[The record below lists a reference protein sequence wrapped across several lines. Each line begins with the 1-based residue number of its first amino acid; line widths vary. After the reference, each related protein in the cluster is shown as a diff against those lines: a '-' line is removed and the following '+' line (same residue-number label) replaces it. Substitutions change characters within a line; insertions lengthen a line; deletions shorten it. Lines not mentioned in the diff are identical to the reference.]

1 MCTSVAALIVL
12 AITSVSFY
20 DSKSKSHFLQNQIDN
35 KFIYSLNVAVS
46 TYREADENGFACERT
61 EETFYKNAY
70 LCTELYSMTSYSG
83 GETID
88 YIVRLLSNTVR
99 LHKIPILSDEL
110 ITCILKYA
118 AHPHEYTELEPGI
131 NEEIQKI
138 FDNQFENL

>member
-46 TYREADENGFACERT
+46 TYREADENGFAYERT

-70 LCTELYSMTSYSG
+70 ICSDLYSLTSYSG
-83 GETID
+83 GETFD
-88 YIVRLLSNTVR
+88 NIVLLLNNTVR

-110 ITCILKYA
+110 ITYILKYA
-118 AHPHEYTELEPGI
+118 AHPNEYTELEPGI
-131 NEEIQKI
+131 TEGIQKI
-138 FDNQFENL
+138 IDNQFENL